1 MPQVSPTVEEHLLE
15 WLPAQRWFTGKSEP
29 TTLTCVGGLV
39 LPDPTEQAQLISYL
53 YRVDDAGPIIHV
65 PITVRDEQ
73 VPALADQLI
82 GESQRTSRRNP
93 AKKYFY
99 DGTADPAFVTAW
111 LHFIH
116 NADQAY
122 ADRVLGQPA
131 AGFGL
136 WPAASIPDPEK
147 LQLTAQPGEQ
157 SNTSVQIRGAL
168 EPFIIKF
175 FRNLTAGNNQDVEV
189 GLALDSVRSG
199 IVATTYGTISASWAP
214 EAQAPLEPVP
224 VKERQPENPL
234 DYGFGDA
241 PEPQPS
247 DGAVFNLHEH
257 FAADGEELVTG
268 QLCVLRHFY
277 AEAKDAWSL
286 ASLAAVRGY
295 GFTVEAEELG
305 RTLAQLHKD
314 LGIAFGAQEADEQQ
328 RTQLLAELAERL
340 RWGYQEAEEII
351 GDHRPELEA
360 LIEELVAVEEIS
372 QLQRIHSDLHLGQII
387 RTDGHHWRVIDFEG
401 EPLRAGSGVNA
412 AGYDIVERDLAGM
425 LRSFDYAAAL
435 AHRVYFADQERATPA
450 LTQEAARHWS
460 QDCARAFLRGYS
472 AESGVDV
479 TDFGNQPI
487 QRALLLDKALYEV
500 AYELSHRQDWVHVP
514 ALAAQRL
521 LGPAT
526 TEPAAPSIPDPVPAA
541 QESTE

>member
-1 MPQVSPTVEEHLLE
+1 MPQVNPTVEEHLLE

-29 TTLTCVGGLV
+29 EALTCVGGLV
-39 LPDPTEQAQLISYL
+39 LPDPSEQAQLISYI
-53 YRVDDAGPIIHV
+53 YRVDETGPIIHV
-65 PITVRDEQ
+65 PITIRDEP
-73 VPALADQLI
+73 VATLADHLI
-82 GESQRTSRRNP
+82 GQSQRTSRRNP

-99 DGTADPAFVTAW
+99 DGTADPAFVAAW

-136 WPAASIPDPEK
+136 WPTGAIPAPER

-157 SNTSVQIRGAL
+157 SHTSVQVHGAQ

-175 FRNLTAGNNQDVEV
+175 FRQLQPGNNQDVEA
-189 GLALDSVRSG
+189 GLALDSVRSD

-214 EAQAPLEPVP
+214 HAHTPLEPVP
-224 VKERQPENPL
+224 ARERLPENPL
-234 DYGFGDA
+234 DYGFEGTQEPKA
-241 PEPQPS
+241 PSGEI
-247 DGAVFNLHEH
+247 FNLHEH
-257 FAADGEELVTG
+257 FAAREHQLVTG

-286 ASLAAVRGY
+286 ASLSAVRGY
-295 GFTVEAEELG
+295 GFTIEAEELG
-305 RTLAQLHKD
+305 RTLAHLHKD
-314 LGIAFGAQEADEQQ
+314 LGIAFGAQEADEEH

-351 GDHRPELEA
+351 GDHRPQLEA
-360 LIEELVAVEEIS
+360 LIEELVAVSQIS

-387 RTDGHHWRVIDFEG
+387 RTEGHHWRVIDFEG
-401 EPLRAGSGVNA
+401 EPLRTETGGNA

-435 AHRVYFADQERATPA
+435 AHRVYFADQDQASPA
-450 LTQEAARHWS
+450 LTQDAAQQWS
-460 QDCARAFLRGYS
+460 HDCAQAFLRGYS
-472 AESGVDV
+472 AAAGVDV
-479 TDFGNQPI
+479 TDFGSQPLH
-487 QRALLLDKALYEV
+487 RALLLDKALYEV
-500 AYELSHRQDWVHVP
+500 AYELTHRQDWVHVP

-521 LGPAT
+521 LGASDQ
-526 TEPAAPSIPDPVPAA
+526 EPAEPSIPDPVPAV